1 MDVEEMAKFCSNCGV
16 EVKEDTNFCPNCGAP
31 LYQSPKSTTHNFNR
45 PMIQKR
51 DIALCVILSFLTCGL
66 YGLYWF
72 VTMTDETNS
81 LSDEQ
86 SSSGAAAL
94 IFTLL
99 TCGLYGIYWNYKMGQ
114 KLYVAGKMYGLDIAD
129 NSVLYLILSIFG
141 LGIVSE
147 CLIQNDLNRFS
158 NSFGACFIPIF
169 RNCPIFSYF
178 FKVPVLF
185 TNGSLLSWMWHNS
198 NVSFFI
204 PISFLSSFPI

>member
-31 LYQSPKSTTHNFNR
+31 INQSTESTTHTFKK
-45 PMIQKR
+45 PVIQKR

-72 VTMTDETNS
+72 VIMTDETNS

-86 SSSGAAAL
+86 STSGAAAL

-99 TCGLYGIYWNYKMGQ
+99 TCGLYSIYWYYKMGQ

-158 NSFGACFIPIF
+158 NQ
-169 RNCPIFSYF
+169 
-178 FKVPVLF
+178 
-185 TNGSLLSWMWHNS
+185 
-198 NVSFFI
+198 
-204 PISFLSSFPI
+204 